1 MTKIYGTIEYNCELE
16 YIPKYYIKK
25 GSFMKL
31 HYEIF
36 YGTFIRRPNRFIAY
50 IDLSGTEVICH
61 VPNTGRLKELL
72 VPGVKVLLSFHPA
85 ENRKTHYELRMV
97 MKEGFWV
104 SIDSQL
110 PNLLAYE
117 AIVNEVVTELAGYSE
132 VRREVT
138 YQNSRFDLQLRNA
151 WNGPADSIQSTDAC
165 FVEVKGVTLER
176 EGWSYFPDAPTERGR
191 KHIDELIHAV
201 HNGYRAA
208 LLFVVQTERAEGFTP
223 NEVTDPAFAEKVR
236 TAHEAGVEVLA
247 YRCVVS
253 PYEVAI
259 VQPLPVIL

>member
-1 MTKIYGTIEYNCELE
+1 
-16 YIPKYYIKK
+16 
-25 GSFMKL
+25 MKL
-31 HYEIF
+31 QYEIC

-50 IDLSGTEVICH
+50 IDLTGTEVICH

-72 VPGVKVLLSFHPA
+72 VPGVKVMLSFHPTG
-85 ENRKTHYELRMV
+85 NRKTQYELRMV

-117 AIVNEVVTELAGYSE
+117 AIVNEAVTELTGYSE
-132 VRREVT
+132 VRREVV
-138 YQNSRFDLQLRNA
+138 YQNSRFDLQLIN
-151 WNGPADSIQSTDAC
+151 TDNRLTNNTPNSAC

-208 LLFVVQTERAEGFTP
+208 LLFVVQTERAKGFTP

-236 TAHEAGVEVLA
+236 SAYEAGVEILA

-253 PYEVAI
+253 PSEVTI
-259 VQPLPVIL
+259 LEPLPILL